1 MYLYT
6 FDLSQKNSFYIS
18 LCIPVCSWF
27 YLFLFGGRSKSHK
40 HHLFLDLHRPVPFHR
55 IFHYSLELDNGLSLI
70 LVHSQLSNCVFSFFV
85 PHKGVLA
92 KAIAMNSHPRK
103 LLATDLPHRVEE
115 LQHVL
120 HGVASAAPRRLKF
133 SMELKGAP
141 GMLKGNRGE
150 VVCTFF

>member
-1 MYLYT
+1 M
-6 FDLSQKNSFYIS
+6 I
-18 LCIPVCSWF
+18 
-27 YLFLFGGRSKSHK
+27 
-40 HHLFLDLHRPVPFHR
+40 
-55 IFHYSLELDNGLSLI
+55 
-70 LVHSQLSNCVFSFFV
+70 FV

-133 SMELKGAP
+133 SMELKGTP

-150 VVCTFF
+150 VVFAFFS

>member
-1 MYLYT
+1 MV
-6 FDLSQKNSFYIS
+6 NSIFTYIHLISPNNSLYIS
-18 LCIPVCSWF
+18 LREVYVYQFVPDFLCFMALFCSIEF
-27 YLFLFGGRSKSHK
+27 SL
-40 HHLFLDLHRPVPFHR
+40 
-55 IFHYSLELDNGLSLI
+55 YSLEIDNGLSLI
-70 LVHSQLSNCVFSFFV
+70 LVHSQLSNFVFFSIFLKWFLF
-85 PHKGVLA
+85 PTKEFWPKPLPW
-92 KAIAMNSHPRK
+92 IRNPRK

-150 VVCTFF
+150 VVCAFF

>member
-1 MYLYT
+1 M
-6 FDLSQKNSFYIS
+6 I
-18 LCIPVCSWF
+18 
-27 YLFLFGGRSKSHK
+27 
-40 HHLFLDLHRPVPFHR
+40 
-55 IFHYSLELDNGLSLI
+55 
-70 LVHSQLSNCVFSFFV
+70 FV

-120 HGVASAAPRRLKF
+120 HGVASAAPRRLQF
-133 SMELKGAP
+133 SMELKGTP

-150 VVCTFF
+150 VVCVFF